1 MLTFTQLLKV
11 NDTMQLTKL
20 SKENQK
26 IQTQIK
32 KMEGMAMAAQR
43 QQQINAEELQ
53 RKIKG
58 YQELEQVRRV

>member
-1 MLTFTQLLKV
+1 
-11 NDTMQLTKL
+11 MQLTKL

-32 KMEGMAMAAQR
+32 KMEGVVMAAQR

-53 RKIKG
+53 RKTKG
-58 YQELEQVRRV
+58 YQELEQVRSRVKLSLKN